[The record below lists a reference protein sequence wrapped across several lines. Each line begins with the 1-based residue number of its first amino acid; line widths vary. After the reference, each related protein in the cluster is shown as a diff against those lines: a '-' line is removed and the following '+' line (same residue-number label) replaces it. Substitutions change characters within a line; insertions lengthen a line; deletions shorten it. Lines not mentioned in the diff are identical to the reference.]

1 MQDGKFVI
9 DTVIHAFNL
18 SDENLAH
25 PRYAGAINELI
36 LGVTGIVPPEY
47 KLQRDDVIRDW
58 PIDDAANMVF
68 RESHTDV
75 AVYHPVPI
83 FAYKD
88 GQSAFP
94 KGIDAIKRWPDRFIG
109 MYTTLD
115 PLRKGDAIAELNR
128 QVDEIEAIG
137 SKPFGLK
144 LYPTSWRGEVID
156 SWRMD
161 DPKIAYPLFEAAAER
176 GITTMAVH
184 KAIPLGPAPTAPAF
198 HPGDIEAAAD
208 AYPELNFEIVH
219 GGSAF
224 VEETAWLL
232 GRFPNIY
239 VNLET
244 LTIILASRPRMF
256 AQAVLGLCH
265 VGGAAV
271 LDRLF
276 WSSGAMQ
283 FHPRLC
289 LEAFAEFEFPEDL
302 LEDFGLF
309 DKIPQITEENK
320 ANILA
325 GNYARMQGLDIDA
338 LAQAIEGDE
347 FSGDNG
353 EAAPY
358 STTSLAGR
366 VGQAAASAA

>member
-1 MQDGKFVI
+1 VQNGKFVI

-18 SDENLAH
+18 SEENFAH
-25 PRYAGAINELI
+25 PRYASAINELI
-36 LGVTGIVPPEY
+36 LGVTGIVPPGY
-47 KLQRDDVIRDW
+47 GLDRDAVIRDW
-58 PIDDAANMVF
+58 PIEDAANMVF

-94 KGIDAIKRWPDRFIG
+94 KGVEAIKRWPDRFIG
-109 MYTTLD
+109 MYVSLD
-115 PLRKGDAIAELNR
+115 PLREGDAIAELNR
-128 QVDEIEAIG
+128 QVDEVEAAG
-137 SKPFGLK
+137 QKPLGLK

-161 DPKIAYPLFEAAAER
+161 DPKIAYPLFEAAAAR

-184 KAIPLGPAPTAPAF
+184 KAIPLGPAPTSPAF
-198 HPGDIEAAAD
+198 HPGDVEAAAD

-224 VEETAWLL
+224 IEETAWLL

-256 AQAVLGLCH
+256 AHAVLGLCH
-265 VGGAAV
+265 VGGAPV

-289 LEAFAEFEFPEDL
+289 LEAFEQFEFPEDL
-302 LEDFGLF
+302 LSEYGLF
-309 DKIPQITEENK
+309 DGIPQLTEDHK
-320 ANILA
+320 ANILG
-325 GNYARMQGLDIDA
+325 GNFARLNGLDIEA
-338 LAQAIEGDE
+338 MQSAIKSDE
-347 FSGDNG
+347 FAADHG
-353 EAAPY
+353 EATPY
-358 STTSLAGR
+358 STTTIADR
-366 VGQAAASAA
+366 VLAAA

>member
-1 MQDGKFVI
+1 
-9 DTVIHAFNL
+9 
-18 SDENLAH
+18 
-25 PRYAGAINELI
+25 
-36 LGVTGIVPPEY
+36 
-47 KLQRDDVIRDW
+47 
-58 PIDDAANMVF
+58 
-68 RESHTDV
+68 
-75 AVYHPVPI
+75 VYHPVPI

-94 KGIDAIKRWPDRFIG
+94 KGIEAIKRWPDRFIG
-109 MYTTLD
+109 MYVSLD
-115 PLRKGDAIAELNR
+115 PLREGDAIAELNR
-128 QVDEIEAIG
+128 QVDEVEAAG
-137 SKPFGLK
+137 QKPLGLK

-161 DPKIAYPLFEAAAER
+161 DPKIAYPLFEAAAAR
-176 GITTMAVH
+176 GIKTMAVH

-198 HPGDIEAAAD
+198 HPGDVEAAAD

-224 VEETAWLL
+224 IEETAWLL

-256 AQAVLGLCH
+256 AHAVLGLCH
-265 VGGAAV
+265 VGGSAV

-289 LEAFAEFEFPEDL
+289 LEAFEAFEFPEDL
-302 LEDFGLF
+302 LSEYGLF
-309 DKIPQITEENK
+309 DRIRQLTEDDK
-320 ANILA
+320 ANILG
-325 GNYARMQGLDIDA
+325 GNFARMNALDVDAMKRAID
-338 LAQAIEGDE
+338 GDE
-347 FSGDNG
+347 FAADRG
-353 EAAPY
+353 EATPY
-358 STTSLAGR
+358 STTTIADR
-366 VGQAAASAA
+366 VLAAA

>member
-1 MQDGKFVI
+1 VQNGKFVI

-18 SDENLAH
+18 SKENLAH
-25 PRYAGAINELI
+25 PRYAEAINELI
-36 LGVTGIVPPEY
+36 LGVTGIVPPGY
-47 KLQRDDVIRDW
+47 GLPRDAVIRDW
-58 PIDDAANMVF
+58 PIDDAANMLF

-94 KGIDAIKRWPDRFIG
+94 KGVDAITRWPDRFIG
-109 MYTTLD
+109 MYVSLD
-115 PLRKGDAIAELNR
+115 PLRDGSAIAELNR
-128 QVDEIEAIG
+128 QVDEVEAAG
-137 SKPFGLK
+137 QKPLGLK

-161 DPKIAYPLFEAAAER
+161 DPRIAYPLFEAAAER

-184 KAIPLGPAPTAPAF
+184 KAIPLGPAPTGPAF
-198 HPGDIEAAAD
+198 DPRDIERAAD

-256 AQAVLGLCH
+256 AHAVLGLCH

-289 LEAFAEFEFPEDL
+289 LEAFEKFEFPEDL
-302 LEDFGLF
+302 LSEYGLF
-309 DKIPQITEENK
+309 DRIPQLTEDVK
-320 ANILA
+320 ANIL
-325 GNYARMQGLDIDA
+325 GRNFARLNGLDIEA
-338 LAQAIEGDE
+338 MESAIEDDE
-347 FSGDNG
+347 FSADGG
-353 EAAPY
+353 EATPY
-358 STTSLAGR
+358 STTTIAEMVLSPA
-366 VGQAAASAA
+366 